1 MTTPVRWREADGVGV
16 VLDGDEEAGGFE
28 VGDDALA
35 GGEAVE
41 AVVGRAGEGD
51 VRGLVED
58 AEAAAGCGAGR
69 WRSRWG
75 RARA

>member
-1 MTTPVRWREADGVGV
+1 MVFDV
-16 VLDGDEEAGGFE
+16 DEEAGGFE

-35 GGEAVE
+35 GLEAVE
-41 AVVGRAGEGD
+41 AVVGRAGEID
-51 VRGLVED
+51 VRGLVQDGELR
-58 AEAAAGCGAGR
+58 AGCGAGR